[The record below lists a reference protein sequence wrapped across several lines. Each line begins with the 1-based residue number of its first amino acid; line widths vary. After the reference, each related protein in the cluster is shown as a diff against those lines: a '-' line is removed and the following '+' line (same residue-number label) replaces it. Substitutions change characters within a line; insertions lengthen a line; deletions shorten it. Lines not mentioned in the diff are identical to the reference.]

1 MASSSRT
8 RLYASLVRRGFHSLV
23 LLGAADEDAL
33 ELTHSFPLAQ
43 RHVHSLSLRCC
54 AVTDRGLEAL
64 LDHLQVK
71 YRSFRSRYRTGI
83 YYVPESYES
92 YTTWY
97 DSTINKDNRLRYMY
111 DVQLYYNVL
120 LLTNLRWLS
129 HNKLK
134 IQRPLYQ

>member
-71 YRSFRSRYRTGI
+71 ILNNPIIFRKVQHSI
-83 YYVPESYES
+83 KII
-92 YTTWY
+92 
-97 DSTINKDNRLRYMY
+97 DSEINKVLSM
-111 DVQLYYNVL
+111 LY
-120 LLTNLRWLS
+120 NLNFYLWNPSIVR
-129 HNKLK
+129 
-134 IQRPLYQ
+134 